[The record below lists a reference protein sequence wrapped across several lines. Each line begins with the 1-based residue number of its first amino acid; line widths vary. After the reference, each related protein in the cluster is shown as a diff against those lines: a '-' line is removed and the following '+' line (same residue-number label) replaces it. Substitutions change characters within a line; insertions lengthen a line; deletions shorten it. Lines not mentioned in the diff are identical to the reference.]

1 MLSLRAVVLLSLFIK
16 ILILVIYNVIN
27 DDPSFLFFQNDG
39 VLHDDEKYFRTI
51 LNYIENASGLWDW
64 EQLKS
69 SSLMSGHNLAGGR
82 DGLWFITI
90 SVLGK
95 LTTSTLSVQLLNIFL
110 SIISIVYTFKLSEKL
125 FNIDVA
131 KLAILFVGF
140 NPYIA
145 IFSIF
150 PFKDNLVQL
159 LFLMIFYELVKALKN
174 RRFKVST
181 IGLVVFLIA
190 IIGQLRS
197 GLDYIALIMLLVF
210 YLKNIKNTSLKIFI
224 YFSVVACTV
233 FILQYFSDKI
243 DFVPRILEIV
253 RVYILQDRM
262 EGLGSLL
269 RIDSLGSLFLL
280 PLTLI
285 FTFSSPFMTSLVENI
300 LSWYDI
306 ATLLNTLYL
315 PLYVLGLYKIFEDMI
330 RRNNANRII
339 TFIIFSVASLVAIIS
354 FGIFR
359 HAYFFIPF
367 ILMYSAS
374 AIVKYGHVLN
384 VTFFTVTYF
393 FLVLIFVL
401 RII

>member
-16 ILILVIYNVIN
+16 ISILVIYNVISV
-27 DDPSFLFFQNDG
+27 DPSFHYFQNDG

-51 LNYIENASGLWDW
+51 LSYIENASGLWDW

-69 SSLMSGHNLAGGR
+69 SSLMSGHNMAGR
-82 DGLWFITI
+82 DGLWFIII

-95 LTTSTLSVQLLNIFL
+95 LTTSALSVQLLNIFL
-110 SIISIVYTFKLSEKL
+110 STMSIVYLFKLSEKL
-125 FNIDVA
+125 FNVDVA
-131 KLAILFVGF
+131 KLAIIFVGF
-140 NPYIA
+140 NPYIS

-150 PFKDNLVQL
+150 PYKDNLVQV
-159 LFLMIFYELVKALKN
+159 LFLMIFYELVKGFIN
-174 RRFKVST
+174 NRFKISS
-181 IGLVVFLIA
+181 ILLVIFLIA

-197 GLDYIALIMLLVF
+197 GLDYIALVILSVF
-210 YLKNIKNTSLKIFI
+210 YLKNIKSTSLKIFI
-224 YFSVVACTV
+224 YCFIVAGAV
-233 FILQYFSDKI
+233 FILQKFSGQMDL
-243 DFVPRILEIV
+243 VPRVLGIV
-253 RVYILQDRM
+253 KFYILQDRM

-269 RIDSLGSLFLL
+269 RIDSLGKLFLL
-280 PLTLI
+280 PLTMM
-285 FTFSSPFMTSLVENI
+285 FTFSSPFMTSVVENI
-300 LSWYDI
+300 SSWYDI

-315 PLYVLGLYKIFEDMI
+315 PLYVLGLFKIFEDMI
-330 RRNNANRII
+330 RRNNINRII
-339 TFIIFSVASLVAIIS
+339 TFFIFSVASLVAIIS

-374 AIVKYGHVLN
+374 AMVKYGNVLN
-384 VTFFTVTYF
+384 IAFFTVFYC